1 MIKKIISK
9 ILQYRHLFLIFTFF
23 DYIKEEKFVIVR
35 LNLNFPNV
43 PMGSDFDIFIYDIP
57 NFENHLNNFLKNKKN
72 YSIRKI
78 LINSNSIQFDLSYK
92 LKFIY
97 KFDLYDVNYNSDI
110 FNDKLISDTIDSK
123 KEKKFY
129 LFKKFS
135 LNVPGFIYN
144 HLTRAMEYYKNPH
157 KTHHLNELRKLD
169 SIQSQRLDLEIKKY
183 SQLNLGKIINI

>member
-110 FNDKLISDTIDSK
+110 FSWAKEIIWFGRRVGRYKTSAIISSK
-123 KEKKFY
+123 
-129 LFKKFS
+129 
-135 LNVPGFIYN
+135 
-144 HLTRAMEYYKNPH
+144 T
-157 KTHHLNELRKLD
+157 
-169 SIQSQRLDLEIKKY
+169 
-183 SQLNLGKIINI
+183 

>member
-129 LFKKFS
+129 LLKKFS
-135 LNVPGFIYN
+135 LNVPGFINN